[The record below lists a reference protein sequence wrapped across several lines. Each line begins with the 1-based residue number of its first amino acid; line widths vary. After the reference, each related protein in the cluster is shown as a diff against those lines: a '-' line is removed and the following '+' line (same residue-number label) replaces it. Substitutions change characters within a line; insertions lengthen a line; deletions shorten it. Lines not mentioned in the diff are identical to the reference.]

1 MLEESILKSNFVG
14 RDGFKWWIGQ
24 VGPES
29 CQGDQINET
38 GNAWGNRIKV
48 RIMGYH
54 PQDPIELPDDDL
66 PWAQILLPAT
76 AGTGGGGMNRS
87 IRLTPGDSV
96 FGFFLDGDDAQLPVI
111 LGAFGRPSFDQ
122 PLGPYKQPFQPYTG
136 FTSENPPSAFFVN
149 SEVGDCSGSQ
159 VISLPADLPDKLCK
173 VLNEKKLNKFI
184 GDFGEKIGKLKFNK
198 EKLKSSCMA
207 LGRVIDIPS
216 SKLPNAKICM
226 TLISSETENMMSDI
240 KKIKEQF
247 NPEAFKEEMS
257 GLFDL
262 EEVQGVAG
270 ELESAANE
278 LKTVFK
284 PFMESKVSEL
294 QGILKSEVAARKD
307 SAAKH
312 LKVLGGGMAAS
323 IMSNLEGEIASK
335 ANSGMKKVGAA
346 TFATVFAATKSR
358 PRAKQAAIRAQEAFL
373 PALKNFKKGM
383 PCVLQNV
390 TDGLGDSL
398 LGMLDG
404 LAENVD
410 NFTSC
415 IQTQLLS
422 GITNNIIGGLTK
434 GIMPSIEGI
443 SALTGGLDVGGFL
456 RGKAENLL
464 DIASI
469 FECEDSP
476 PLDPIDVQQI
486 TFGGGPKQA
495 IDSLVDDILS
505 VANKAD
511 SLTGGL
517 VDAVQGLSIAGG
529 GLGVFDFMNPSV
541 SVPKFKSPLGECYG
555 GPPLKCAGI
564 KVRIFGSNG
573 VGANARAILGN
584 RIGTGVEAVGS
595 LIGIDLKSGG
605 SGYNRPPFVEITD
618 ECGQGYGAVARAVI
632 DYDEDS
638 PTYQQVTDI
647 YVVSEGE
654 NYPIRDDEDK
664 TPVVIDRVTI
674 VNPGQDYG
682 KDDKVTDEDGNE
694 YTTFV
699 DNLGR
704 IVNVIPPSSA
714 IVNVKE
720 ITKLPELKIDTRT
733 GYGAILK
740 PRLGARPPYQG
751 EVKQVIDCVS

>member
-1 MLEESILKSNFVG
+1 MIEQSLLKSNFVG
-14 RDGFKWWIGQ
+14 RDGFRWWIGQ
-24 VGPES
+24 IAPEEA
-29 CQGDQINET
+29 QGDQINQE
-38 GNAWGNRIKV
+38 GSAWGNRIKV

-54 PQDPIELPDDDL
+54 PQDLTELKNEDL
-66 PWAQILLPAT
+66 PWAQVLLPTT
-76 AGTGGGGMNRS
+76 AGSGGADRFRS
-87 IRLTPGDSV
+87 IRLSPGDSV

-111 LGAFGRPSFDQ
+111 VGLFGRTKGQFPSKDYSMPFAPFTGYTSKITNDGSYFLKTEVGEQSSSAQ
-122 PLGPYKQPFQPYTG
+122 PLPVQLSEKLVNKVNEKLEDVEKLRSTHPVIGKVINLASNES
-136 FTSENPPSAFFVN
+136 TSAIGEMKDQVGGLVDDIQGM
-149 SEVGDCSGSQ
+149 VGDGKLSELSGAAKQLSKKKIGI
-159 VISLPADLPDKLCK
+159 VTDKL
-173 VLNEKKLNKFI
+173 
-184 GDFGEKIGKLKFNK
+184 
-198 EKLKSSCMA
+198 
-207 LGRVIDIPS
+207 
-216 SKLPNAKICM
+216 
-226 TLISSETENMMSDI
+226 T
-240 KKIKEQF
+240 
-247 NPEAFKEEMS
+247 
-257 GLFDL
+257 GL
-262 EEVQGVAG
+262 
-270 ELESAANE
+270 S
-278 LKTVFK
+278 
-284 PFMESKVSEL
+284 
-294 QGILKSEVAARKD
+294 
-307 SAAKH
+307 
-312 LKVLGGGMAAS
+312 GGMAAS
-323 IMSNLEGEIASK
+323 MMSNLTSEMGPK
-335 ANSGMKKVGAA
+335 ANGGLKKLYKKVFG
-346 TFATVFAATKSR
+346 TVFAATKSR
-358 PRAKQAAIRAQEAFL
+358 SLAKKAGAKAQAAL
-373 PALKNFKKGM
+373 LKPLKAIEEGM
-383 PCVLQNV
+383 PCIMQ
-390 TDGLGDSL
+390 
-398 LGMLDG
+398 
-404 LAENVD
+404 
-410 NFTSC
+410 
-415 IQTQLLS
+415 
-422 GITNNIIGGLTK
+422 NIIGGLKDTISGMLSGILENVQNFVSCIGDQFIGGLMNQIIGGITK
-434 GIMPSIEGI
+434 GLAPLLGGI
-443 SALTGGLDVGGFL
+443 SKILGGFSPGDFL
-456 RGKAENLL
+456 RGKAEALL
-464 DIASI
+464 NIAKM
-469 FECEDSP
+469 FECETP
-476 PLDPIDVQQI
+476 PKASGQEVTKWVL
-486 TFGGGPKQA
+486 GKGPVEAAEIA
-495 IDSLVDDILS
+495 IDKILS
-505 VANKAD
+505 VANTAD
-511 SLTGGL
+511 SLTQNLVGG
-517 VDAVQGLSIAGG
+517 VQDLSIAGG
-529 GLGVFDFMNPSV
+529 SLGVFDFMNPSV